1 MYLLLLIAII
11 GLKTLLCKGLAIGIF
26 LLAFWIKGRQ
36 LRFNSD
42 EWDNFFLSLPA
53 AKVQQYAIGIYL
65 AAAVVSSVISYFILE
80 LAGGRQVVA
89 LAAGLA
95 LVCLAGAAYTMGAR
109 EASGSPEGESYHI
122 STSSGGAGPETETE
136 TETESGKLTA
146 AGSYDDIY
154 ACLEEYQEAYEE
166 NEPRMRF
173 PS

>member
-65 AAAVVSSVISYFILE
+65 AAAAVSSVISYFVLE
-80 LAGGRQVVA
+80 LAGSGHS
-89 LAAGLA
+89 LGIAAVLFMGGLA
-95 LVCLAGAAYTMGAR
+95 ISAYKWHTR
-109 EASGSPEGESYHI
+109 
-122 STSSGGAGPETETE
+122 
-136 TETESGKLTA
+136 GKDYLRKR
-146 AGSYDDIY
+146 
-154 ACLEEYQEAYEE
+154 YQEIPKTILEKRE
-166 NEPRMRF
+166 KEGSKNE
-173 PS
+173 

>member
-65 AAAVVSSVISYFILE
+65 AAAVISYFILE
-80 LAGGRQVVA
+80 LAGYRHSLGIAV
-89 LAAGLA
+89 LIFIGGLA
-95 LVCLAGAAYTMGAR
+95 ITAYKWHAK
-109 EASGSPEGESYHI
+109 
-122 STSSGGAGPETETE
+122 
-136 TETESGKLTA
+136 GKDYL
-146 AGSYDDIY
+146 
-154 ACLEEYQEAYEE
+154 LKRYQEIPKTILERKE
-166 NEPRMRF
+166 KEHRK
-173 PS
+173 SE

>member
-80 LAGGRQVVA
+80 LSGYRHTLGIAVLIFIG
-89 LAAGLA
+89 GLA
-95 LVCLAGAAYTMGAR
+95 ITAYKWHAK
-109 EASGSPEGESYHI
+109 
-122 STSSGGAGPETETE
+122 
-136 TETESGKLTA
+136 GKDYL
-146 AGSYDDIY
+146 
-154 ACLEEYQEAYEE
+154 LKRYQEIPKTILERKE
-166 NEPRMRF
+166 KEHRK
-173 PS
+173 SE